1 MPRKTAWT
9 LVIVVSTICVV
20 PEANLWAD
28 TTLSSRSRTGLSSSQ
43 MRLLDGRLSDQYQN
57 SARLRPEP
65 EMEIIPSFRS
75 SYTGPH
81 LSTARAAAERN
92 GIPQDLFLRLVQQ
105 ESGWREDAVSDK
117 GAIGLGQLMPDTAQD
132 LGVDPLVPSEN
143 LDGAARYLAQQ
154 FRRFG
159 SWRLALAA
167 YNAGPEAVASHN
179 DVPPFAETQDYVRRI
194 LGR

>member
-1 MPRKTAWT
+1 MPQRTA
-9 LVIVVSTICVV
+9 LILGIVLSTICVV
-20 PEANLWAD
+20 PEAKLWAD
-28 TTLSSRSRTGLSSSQ
+28 TTISSRSRTGLSSSQ
-43 MRLLDGRLSDQYQN
+43 MRLLDGRLSDQYQH

-65 EMEIIPSFRS
+65 DVEIIPSFRG

-81 LSTARAAAERN
+81 LLTARAAAERN
-92 GIPQDLFLRLVQQ
+92 GIPPDLFLRLVQK

-132 LGVDPLVPSEN
+132 LRVDPLVPSEN

-167 YNAGPEAVASHN
+167 YNAGPEAVASRN
-179 DVPPFAETQDYVRRI
+179 AVPPFAETQDYVRQI

>member
-1 MPRKTAWT
+1 MPHRTACIIG
-9 LVIVVSTICVV
+9 IVVSTICVV
-20 PEANLWAD
+20 PETKIWAD

-57 SARLRPEP
+57 SSRLRPEP
-65 EMEIIPSFRS
+65 DVEIIPSFRS

-81 LSTARAAAERN
+81 LATARAAADRN
-92 GIPQDLFLRLVQQ
+92 GIPQDLFLRLVQK

-117 GAIGLGQLMPDTAQD
+117 GAIGLGQLMPDTARD

-179 DVPPFAETQDYVRRI
+179 NVPPFAETQDYVRQI